1 MLARNSKAPTAA
13 SINKTREAI
22 QRDVDAFLASGKK
35 IKQIAAGVSG
45 QDNFKG
51 SKHIVIS
58 RRPKQA
64 PKR

>member
-1 MLARNSKAPTAA
+1 MARNSKAPTAA

-35 IKQIAAGVSG
+35 IEQIPAGVSG

-51 SKHIVIS
+51 SKHIVI
-58 RRPKQA
+58 
-64 PKR
+64 